1 MTSATTR
8 RTQRLVSAAVV
19 LALLGA
25 CSPTST
31 TAALRAAEPDYAPGW
46 NAVAVNGTPEMPRA
60 EFVDASGEPFNLR
73 AAIRRK
79 PTLVYFGYT
88 HCPDICPI
96 HMSSLGHVLEQFPHA
111 VRSRVRV
118 VFVSTDPAR
127 DSPQRIREWLDSMG
141 RGFVGLRG
149 TIDDINRIQIALGL
163 PPATSSPGAI
173 PGMDYPVGHAA
184 QVLAFTPD
192 DSAHFV
198 YPFGTRQQDWM
209 RDLPRLLNEF
219 GTEP

>member
-1 MTSATTR
+1 
-8 RTQRLVSAAVV
+8 VAAVAFAM
-19 LALLGA
+19 LALGSCDA
-25 CSPTST
+25 
-31 TAALRAAEPDYAPGW
+31 APGDTRPDADEW
-46 NAVAVNGTPEMPRA
+46 RGTRLQTSLPRPDFTLDDTNGESFAFREQTE
-60 EFVDASGEPFNLR
+60 G
-73 AAIRRK
+73 
-79 PTLVYFGYT
+79 TLTFLFFGYT